1 MPLVKVAGIQMSC
14 SSDIDKN
21 LEKCIN
27 LIELAAERGANVIC
41 LQELFNTL
49 WFPKDSNP
57 ENFALAEK
65 VDGKTIRLLKG
76 VAKKTGTVI
85 IAPFFEK
92 GIDGIYYNSAVVID
106 EKGQLVGT
114 YRKVHVPQ
122 LPMYEESFYFSAG
135 DLGFPVFDTSYGKI
149 GIQICWDNFYPEGI
163 RSLALKGAQ
172 IVFAPTAAA
181 FASHEKWKTVLSA
194 SAITNGLYVFRV
206 NRVGNEDRHNFYGE
220 AFCVNPL
227 GEMVERPSGMGDGIY
242 EVDIDLSMVEKT
254 RQDYPYLKNRRPEL
268 YGPIAGQK
276 TVVEKKIKKIVR
288 KKKD

>member
-14 SSDIDKN
+14 SSDVDKN
-21 LEKCIN
+21 LEKGIN
-27 LIELAAERGANVIC
+27 LIELAAQRGANVIC

-49 WFPKDSNP
+49 WFPKDSNA

-65 VDGKTIRLLKG
+65 VDGKTITALKG
-76 VAKKTGTVI
+76 VAKETGTVI

-92 GIDGIYYNSAVVID
+92 GVDGIYYNSAVVID
-106 EKGQLVGT
+106 EKGHLVGT

-122 LPMYEESFYFSAG
+122 LPLYEESYYFSGG

-181 FASHEKWKTVLSA
+181 FASHEKWRTVLSA

-206 NRVGNEDRHNFYGE
+206 NRVGNEESHNFYGE

-227 GEMVERPSGMGDGIY
+227 GEMLEQPSGMGDGIY

-268 YGPIAGQK
+268 YGPIAGK
-276 TVVEKKIKKIVR
+276 KAAVEKKINQTV
-288 KKKD
+288 KKKMD